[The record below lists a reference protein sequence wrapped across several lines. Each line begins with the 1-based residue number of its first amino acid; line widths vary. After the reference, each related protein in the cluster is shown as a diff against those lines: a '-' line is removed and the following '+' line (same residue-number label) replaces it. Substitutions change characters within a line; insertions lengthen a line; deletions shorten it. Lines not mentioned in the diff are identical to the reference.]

1 VGKPRH
7 GKPDT
12 FGQGAVYSTAS
23 EPVDAIELAAAVDRF
38 VQAYVLSVKRERVHG
53 KLIGRKRGE
62 TLRDLL
68 AYVDPRYQT
77 DLEGSSG
84 FPQHLE
90 QRFGDLRGILISE
103 SSAFKMTIVAATYK
117 ASELSD
123 SCLFIAP
130 HLALFLPEVGESTL
144 IRRPQVA

>member
-7 GKPDT
+7 GKPDP

-90 QRFGDLRGILISE
+90 QRFGDL
-103 SSAFKMTIVAATYK
+103 SA
-117 ASELSD
+117 L
-123 SCLFIAP
+123 
-130 HLALFLPEVGESTL
+130 
-144 IRRPQVA
+144 RRWPR